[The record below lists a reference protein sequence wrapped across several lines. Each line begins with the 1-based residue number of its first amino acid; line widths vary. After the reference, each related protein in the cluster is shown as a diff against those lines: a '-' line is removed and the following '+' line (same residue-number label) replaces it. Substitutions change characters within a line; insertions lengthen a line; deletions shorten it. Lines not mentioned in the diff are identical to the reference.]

1 MLQSKIKMFYYTR
14 SEHSLQSTDM
24 IEVIEIHSKSLKYSK
39 RKQKEAW
46 KTPISYDS
54 SVGSRNGCRPLRT
67 SKMKQ
72 LLSLVADVAF
82 ISSEYI
88 SEHVRITASET

>member
-39 RKQKEAW
+39 RKQEAW
-46 KTPISYDS
+46 RTPISYDS

-82 ISSEYI
+82 ILSEYI